1 MTQVVASTCPLC
13 HSAAKCE
20 NHVMRRLKHYVC
32 PICKEVIVK
41 NKAEQWLSKASEQ
54 ARHFYS
60 HAASQVESGLVYF
73 ISQSSDAAL
82 ATDTSLQGQSMKY
95 EDAMKL

>member
-1 MTQVVASTCPLC
+1 
-13 HSAAKCE
+13 
-20 NHVMRRLKHYVC
+20 MRRLKHYVC

-54 ARHFYS
+54 ARHSYS
-60 HAASQVESGLVYF
+60 QAASEVEAGLVYF
-73 ISQSSDAAL
+73 IYESSDTTP
-82 ATDTSLQGQSMKY
+82 ATDISVQGRSMKY